1 MHCNI
6 LISTVPIILTILF
19 LTDKY
24 SILYETA
31 GLITEEQNNL

>member
-1 MHCNI
+1 MHCKI

-24 SILYETA
+24 SILYEIVQVVSI
-31 GLITEEQNNL
+31 L